1 MTTDL
6 AVKQNPLRSLCFVII
21 TVAGLISAPRL
32 RQHGARFIKGDDF
45 AAGRADIN
53 AHQAHDN
60 CPPNPGRAFAS
71 GNVGASCYDA
81 LMVTIRAFR
90 RNAPTGLADYPRTAP
105 AVKPLTMKR
114 CII

>member
-32 RQHGARFIKGDDF
+32 RQDSARFIKGDDS
-45 AAGRADIN
+45 AAGRAYIN

-60 CPPNPGRAFAS
+60 CPLSWAS
-71 GNVGASCYDA
+71 VC
-81 LMVTIRAFR
+81 
-90 RNAPTGLADYPRTAP
+90 
-105 AVKPLTMKR
+105 KR
-114 CII
+114 QCRGVML